1 MARIGVIIPV
11 YNVEPYLKSCIDS
24 IVNQTFQD
32 FELLLIDDGSTDGS
46 GTVCDMYA
54 QKDER
59 IRVFHQKHLGV
70 SAGRNKGLEENRC
83 EYIAF
88 IDGDDYVDRRYLE
101 VLYQMM
107 IRYDGDMVISG
118 ATDVWQ
124 GKKANREKEE
134 ERHRPERAEVISRQE
149 AYRRMF
155 LCIGTSVTLW
165 ANLYRERVLRK
176 IRFPVG
182 EIHEETKVLEQ
193 IIEGCGKIV
202 YVYYSGYCWR
212 MRKGSLLHGRIS
224 DQSFSA
230 ARNARHLWRFMEK
243 NYPDVEEAAK
253 IFYINTCLQLFN
265 LMILDSEKRYDR
277 KCMALRRKL
286 IRETRFFLFNRNTH
300 MVDKGGMLCLWLG
313 VPCYR
318 LIYLIYLHW
327 TKKDTTIIW
336 Q

>member
-1 MARIGVIIPV
+1 MDTK
-11 YNVEPYLKSCIDS
+11 L
-24 IVNQTFQD
+24 
-32 FELLLIDDGSTDGS
+32 
-46 GTVCDMYA
+46 M
-54 QKDER
+54 
-59 IRVFHQKHLGV
+59 
-70 SAGRNKGLEENRC
+70 AGRHVLGPNGLPKT
-83 EYIAF
+83 
-88 IDGDDYVDRRYLE
+88 
-101 VLYQMM
+101 
-107 IRYDGDMVISG
+107 ISG
-118 ATDVWQ
+118 LDEILQSA
-124 GKKANREKEE
+124 A
-134 ERHRPERAEVISRQE
+134 I
-149 AYRRMF
+149 
-155 LCIGTSVTLW
+155 CIG
-165 ANLYRERVLRK
+165 
-176 IRFPVG
+176 
-182 EIHEETKVLEQ
+182 
-193 IIEGCGKIV
+193 
-202 YVYYSGYCWR
+202 

-327 TKKDTTIIW
+327 TKKDTTMIW